1 MGEASGGK
9 GRFEEIS
16 RRFNSLNL
24 GGEREKS
31 LGRFLGLSGW
41 QSLSS
46 SL

>member
-16 RRFNSLNL
+16 RFNLLDL